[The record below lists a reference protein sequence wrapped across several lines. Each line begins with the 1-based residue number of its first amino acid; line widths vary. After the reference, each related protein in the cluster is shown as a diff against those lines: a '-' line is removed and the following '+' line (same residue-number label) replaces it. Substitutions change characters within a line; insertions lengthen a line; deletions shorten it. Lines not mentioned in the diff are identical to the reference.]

1 MQPFSAP
8 KPPTFGEFID
18 NARRLEERMRK
29 GQDELE
35 KAVVTGRSQD
45 GTVVAV
51 STGLGR
57 LQAVRVDPGIYER
70 RDVASLQRAIMEA
83 MRAAG
88 ENAAALA
95 AEKMGPVEINLH

>member
-1 MQPFSAP
+1 M
-8 KPPTFGEFID
+8 E
-18 NARRLEERMRK
+18 NAQRLEDRMRR
-29 GQDELE
+29 GQAELE
-35 KAVVTGRSQD
+35 KTVVTGRSQD

-57 LQAVRVDPGIYER
+57 LQAVRVDPRIYEQ

-88 ENAAALA
+88 ENAATLA